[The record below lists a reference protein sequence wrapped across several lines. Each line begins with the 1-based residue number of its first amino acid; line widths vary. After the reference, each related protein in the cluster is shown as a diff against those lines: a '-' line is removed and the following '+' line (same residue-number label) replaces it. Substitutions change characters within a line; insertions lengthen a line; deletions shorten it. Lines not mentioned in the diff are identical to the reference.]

1 MKEPTLKQQKQKFLE
16 EKFLELEGR
25 KEKENLSYKF
35 SRSMNTFIEDAREQ
49 GYHDMGKL
57 NKMVADQIAN
67 QALNFREKDILDF
80 IYEIKTTNNANYGQT
95 NAGQNLIRTVSDRID
110 QQEEE
115 DEERAYRRKRR
126 QKEDQL
132 EAFGIEL
139 GELRNKRNEEGY
151 EKGLSNIVERLNS
164 AGFTSQAESV
174 LAYEDKVKQRQ
185 EKEETITFGSKQVDN
200 LLKIFQREGRGG
212 FLTHI
217 LENGLKIDTQLR
229 DSILGTDSQ
238 INDLSSISFYN
249 DSLRDIHKSLDNIGN
264 AKIQDFLKLKQI
276 SPEES
281 ITFRKPTAYFNK
293 LLAIK
298 TRLGETLH
306 RTYRKI
312 AFAEGGKRQF
322 REFNDDQRTAFFQ
335 MLRLNLDSEDPNS
348 AGFIIREG
356 QKELMEIMDNHLNS
370 DKRSFLKDQS
380 VRNESEAIYKI
391 LYEGDSPPT
400 TIDPLTLLLQYKKQL
415 KILQAKKTKNRPFD
429 DVSLEDYLEEEND
442 ITISMWDELPT
453 DTQGILNIKLTELN
467 DRILRLL
474 TPEQMQKLKELEGS
488 K

>member
-1 MKEPTLKQQKQKFLE
+1 MKEPTLQQQKQKFLE

-35 SRSMNTFIEDAREQ
+35 SRSMNAFIEDAREQ

-95 NAGQNLIRTVSDRID
+95 NAGQNLIRTVGDRID

-132 EAFGIEL
+132 EAFGVEL

-151 EKGLSNIVERLNS
+151 EEGLSNIVERLNS

-174 LAYEDKVKQRQ
+174 LSYEDKVKQRQ
-185 EKEETITFGSKQVDN
+185 EKEDTITFGSDEVDS
-200 LLKIFQREGRGG
+200 LLRIYQREGRGG

-229 DSILGTDSQ
+229 DSILGTDGN

-249 DSLRDIHKSLDNIGN
+249 DSLKDIQKSLDNIGN
-264 AKIQDFLKLKQI
+264 AKIQDFLKLKQL

-281 ITFRKPTAYFNK
+281 ITFQKPTEYFNK
-293 LLAIK
+293 LGIIK
-298 TRLGETLH
+298 SRIGEALH

-312 AFAEGGKRQF
+312 AFADGGKRQF
-322 REFNDDQRTAFFQ
+322 REFNEDQRKAFFE
-335 MLRLNLDSEDPNS
+335 MLRLDLEADDPNS
-348 AGFIIREG
+348 AGFIMREG

-370 DKRSFLKDQS
+370 DKRSFLNKQKD
-380 VRNESEAIYKI
+380 RTESKDIYKI
-391 LYEGDSPPT
+391 LFDTDTTPT
-400 TIDPLTLLLQYKKQL
+400 TIDPLTLLLQYRKQL
-415 KILQAKKTKNRPFD
+415 KILQAKKSKGKPFL
-429 DVSLEDYLEEEND
+429 DVALEDYLEEDSD
-442 ITISMWDELPT
+442 ISISFWEDLDT
-453 DTQGILNIKLTELN
+453 DTKGILNVKLTQLN

-474 TPEQMQKLKELEGS
+474 TPEQKKKLQGS